1 MKLVI
6 GLVVVALTANLAVA
20 ATNIDVSVP
29 GARVQVGTPPPPPR
43 PVVVERE
50 TVIVK
55 EKGDQ
60 GKHKGHYK
68 HKGKHKGKHKEEHKE
83 THNKRD
89 H

>member
-6 GLVVVALTANLAVA
+6 GLMAVVLTANLAGA
-20 ATNIDVSVP
+20 ATNVDVSVP
-29 GARVQVGTPPPPPR
+29 GARVQVGTPPPQPR
-43 PVVVERE
+43 PIVVERE

-68 HKGKHKGKHKEEHKE
+68 DKKHKKKHKKHHDK
-83 THNKRD
+83 HD
-89 H
+89 

>member
-6 GLVVVALTANLAVA
+6 GLLAVALTANLAGA
-20 ATNIDVSVP
+20 ATNVDISVP
-29 GARVQVGTPPPPPR
+29 GARVQVGNPPPPPR
-43 PVVVERE
+43 PIVVQRE

-68 HKGKHKGKHKEEHKE
+68 DKKKHKKKQKKHD
-83 THNKRD
+83 N
-89 H
+89 